1 VKSLNGN
8 TCCIAAHQL
17 LQRRALQRKTG
28 VRCETQH
35 RRETILPCNNEKNT
49 VQKGVLKAV
58 MISNSTKFQPAELHL
73 QRSEKFHSLLAL
85 KHVCFC
91 FDQGQNTI
99 DMPAQWCRVKR
110 GTPIAECTSVLPTQ
124 AGRKMTTR
132 DHKAK
137 CNTATCC
144 IAAHQLLQRR
154 ALQRKT
160 GVRSK
165 TQHRR
170 ETILPCNNEKTTVQK
185 GVIKAVMIS
194 NGMNPQPFELHFHRL
209 WKFHSLCALKHVCFC
224 FDQGQNT
231 IDMPAQWCRV
241 KRGTPIAECTSVLP
255 TQAGRKMTT
264 RDHKAKCNS

>member
-1 VKSLNGN
+1 MLQHESTRKQHRRALFETHSESGAALAVIVIRIFSELTVKSLNGN

-99 DMPAQWCRVKR
+99 DMPAQ
-110 GTPIAECTSVLPTQ
+110 
-124 AGRKMTTR
+124 
-132 DHKAK
+132 
-137 CNTATCC
+137 
-144 IAAHQLLQRR
+144 
-154 ALQRKT
+154 
-160 GVRSK
+160 
-165 TQHRR
+165 
-170 ETILPCNNEKTTVQK
+170 
-185 GVIKAVMIS
+185 
-194 NGMNPQPFELHFHRL
+194 
-209 WKFHSLCALKHVCFC
+209 
-224 FDQGQNT
+224 
-231 IDMPAQWCRV
+231 
-241 KRGTPIAECTSVLP
+241 
-255 TQAGRKMTT
+255 
-264 RDHKAKCNS
+264 